1 MYLVCLFL
9 SYSVL
14 YSCGNLSGDSIL
26 RFYIKGKVINLQAPF
41 SMNDY
46 DALENGELPVE
57 KLQLEWVYLCLI
69 TSVCYVSRSLSL
81 CIYIISER
89 SITPQQV

>member
-1 MYLVCLFL
+1 M
-9 SYSVL
+9 
-14 YSCGNLSGDSIL
+14 
-26 RFYIKGKVINLQAPF
+26 INLQAPF